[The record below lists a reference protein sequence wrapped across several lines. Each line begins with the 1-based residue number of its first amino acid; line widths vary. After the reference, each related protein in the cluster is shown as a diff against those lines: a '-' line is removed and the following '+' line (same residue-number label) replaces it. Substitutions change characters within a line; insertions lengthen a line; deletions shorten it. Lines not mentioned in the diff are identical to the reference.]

1 MIKRIMILLLIV
13 NSSVFSQEESK
24 MIDSYLKLKNKIPM
38 GMQIQSLDFDSAKCG
53 LSVTGYIRTHFDSFT
68 PKEKMLIK
76 AASER
81 PERDTSF
88 VTPRGFFRIHFNKS
102 GSETPGYDINRFALS
117 ADSAYDYEINALK
130 YPTPPTDNQR
140 GGDNLYDIYI
150 VNLSGGVYGYMEFED
165 NITDNTYQSY
175 TVIENDFSNY
185 ATKGL
190 DAARVTIAH
199 EFHHAIQ
206 IGNYTYRSEDNYYF
220 EATSTAMEEFVFD
233 DVNDY
238 YHYIDSYLRNTTKA
252 LDDYNGYNLAL
263 LNIFLKD
270 RFGIGIIKTI
280 WENMISKRA
289 VNSINSAIELGGS
302 RFDTEFNLFGL
313 WNYFT
318 NKKAQNGYGYE
329 EAEFYPSNVKP
340 GMTIDFSR
348 NTQTVTVSSKPISN
362 NYCLFSNENEF
373 VSLITN
379 SDLESSVAQTQNSID
394 YNYTLSPESFMNSAK
409 IANGYYSLLQS
420 SYKNLLYESDI
431 LNDEIIDKS
440 ILSEKKDYAFPQP
453 FNYSK
458 HNVLYLPA
466 PDSDTFE
473 MELSV
478 FDVSMNLVFNGNV
491 RRNVNN
497 MSVVQWMPINKNYEK
512 LGSGIYIYIA
522 KSGDNTKHGK
532 FAILND

>member
-1 MIKRIMILLLIV
+1 MIKRILILILITNV
-13 NSSVFSQEESK
+13 VAFSQEESK
-24 MIDSYLKLKNKIPM
+24 MINSYLKLKNKIPS
-38 GMQIQSLDFDSAKCG
+38 GRQVQSIDFDSAKCAFAI
-53 LSVTGYIRTHFDSFT
+53 TGYIKTHFDSFT
-68 PKEKMLIK
+68 PKEKMILK

-81 PERDTSF
+81 PERDTSI

-102 GSETPGYDINRFALS
+102 GNETPGYDLNKFALA
-117 ADSAYDYEINALK
+117 ADSAYDYEINVLK
-130 YPTPPTDNQR
+130 YPAPPVDNGR

-150 VNLSGGVYGYMEFED
+150 ENLSGGIYGYTEFED
-165 NITDNTYQSY
+165 NITDYTYRSY
-175 TVIENDFSNY
+175 IIIDNDFSNY

-190 DAARVTIAH
+190 NAARATIAH

-206 IGNYTYRSEDNYYF
+206 IGNYIYRSEDNYYF

-238 YHYIDSYLRNTTKA
+238 YHYIDSYFRNTSKA
-252 LDDYNGYNLAL
+252 LNEYNGYNLAL

-289 VNSINSAIELGGS
+289 VSSINSAIEINGS
-302 RFDTEFNLFGL
+302 RFESEFNLFGL

-318 NKKAQNGYGYE
+318 NSRSQIGYGYE
-329 EAEFYPSNVKP
+329 EAEFYPSTIKP

-348 NTQTVTVSSKPISN
+348 GAQTVTVTSKPISN
-362 NYCLFSNENEF
+362 NYCLFKNENEF
-373 VSLITN
+373 VALVTN
-379 SDLESSVAQTQNSID
+379 SDIESSVEQSQKTID
-394 YNYTLSPESFMNSAK
+394 YSYTLSTESFMNSTK

-420 SYKNLLYESDI
+420 SFKNMLYESDI
-431 LNDEIIDKS
+431 LNDAIIDKS
-440 ILSEKKDYAFPQP
+440 ILNEEKDYAFPQP

-466 PDSDTFE
+466 PDSDNFD

-478 FDVSMNLVFNGNV
+478 YDVAMNLVFNGLV
-491 RRNVNN
+491 RRSINN
-497 MSVVQWMPINKNYEK
+497 MSVIQWMPLNKDYEK
-512 LGSGIYIYIA
+512 LSSGIYLYIT
-522 KSGDNTKHGK
+522 KSGDNTKNGK